1 MEIGYKGSKW
11 DKEVANYQ
19 KMIKETNGAINK
31 NELFTINK
39 FVNSGFKDY
48 LRLFSRLSSNYERM
62 ATYYYLNDINS
73 RKVKKYTYLSG
84 YAMLITKYLY
94 EKGVRTE
101 YNEII
106 ENVIKDID
114 FAVYQLIATGEMDN
128 PFMVNQENNL
138 ILLMYHQKYEQAKE
152 LLYQLEDST
161 DESKEIYYV
170 KPEFLKKIY
179 MAIIEH
185 DEKTFNQELVTRI
198 KKYRKNMVGY
208 SIIVDVVSVALIKIA
223 ERAGLHC
230 TVDVIEIPKQFFDK
244 GIVIDKDE
252 DKLPFYDKLLK
263 DVAEDGETIL
273 CSEENR

>member
-1 MEIGYKGSKW
+1 MVIGYKGSKW

-39 FVNSGFKDY
+39 FVNSGSKDY
-48 LRLFSRLSSNYERM
+48 LRLFSRLSGNYERM
-62 ATYYYLNDINS
+62 ATYYYLDDINS
-73 RKVKKYTYLSG
+73 REVKKYTYLSG

-114 FAVYQLIATGEMDN
+114 FAIYQLIATGEVDN

-152 LLYQLEDST
+152 LLYQLEDRT
-161 DESKEIYYV
+161 DEAKEIYYV

-185 DEKTFNQELVTRI
+185 DEKKFNQELVTRI

-208 SIIVDVVSVALIKIA
+208 STIVDVVSVALIKIA

-252 DKLPFYDKLLK
+252 DKLPFYNEWLK
-263 DVAEDGETIL
+263 DVAEGGEAIL